1 MMDTVGV
8 PGAMIIYDLYAGPDN
23 TGPAWCAAQLVASFP
38 AEMLTPPGCV
48 STLPA
53 GDYTIVLT
61 ELTAIPWNV
70 SIDSD
75 VPVELQVF
83 TIE

>member
-1 MMDTVGV
+1 
-8 PGAMIIYDLYAGPDN
+8 MISTLDP
-23 TGPAWCAAQLVASFP
+23 TTPVQLGSPPNWSLLFQP
-38 AEMLTPPGCV
+38 RCCPPPGCV

-53 GDYTIVLT
+53 GDYTVVLT